1 MKNKINLVIM
11 IGVIMVIISLTWLLI
26 IAFTNSY
33 SSNAITLMVIIILAL
48 MVLYAWYLSTLG
60 KIVRILFLVIILII
74 IWLIVSFFKETY
86 LWWIISWI
94 LAEWF
99 VIIFLSLFIN
109 FYLKLNSIIINV
121 EYNYLRKRNK
131 KLIKKGISSY
141 YYNYD
146 WENGKLSS
154 LLSYYDKKNIYRN
167 VKKLLENYPVEPF
180 IFYKG
185 MIDEFMELSLEE
197 LIEIKYFL
205 SEDSK
210 STLDIA
216 NKHTTIFNTIVSIF
230 LGGSLNEIRSII
242 LEKVPQNGW
251 MLAVGIYIAAIMI
264 ILLVANIVNDG
275 KNIRS
280 KKMLENIVKAAI
292 EKKKMENK

>member
-1 MKNKINLVIM
+1 MKNKINLAMM
-11 IGVIMVIISLTWLLI
+11 IGVVMVIISLTWLLI

-33 SSNAITLMVIIILAL
+33 SSNAITIMVIIILAL
-48 MVLYAWYLSTLG
+48 MVLSAWYLSTLD
-60 KIVRILFLVIILII
+60 KISRILFLVVILII

-86 LWWIISWI
+86 LLWTISWI

-109 FYLKLNSIIINV
+109 FYLKLNSMILNV
-121 EYNYLRKRNK
+121 EYNYSRKRNK

-141 YYNYD
+141 YCNYD

-154 LLSYYDKKNIYRN
+154 LLSYYDEKNIYRN
-167 VKKLLENYPVEPF
+167 VKKLLANYPVKPF

-185 MIDEFMELSLEE
+185 MIDEFMKLSLEE

-216 NKHTTIFNTIVSIF
+216 NKYTTIFNTIASIF
-230 LGGSLNEIRSII
+230 LGGSLNEIRSVI

-251 MLAVGIYIAAIMI
+251 ILAVGIYIAAIMI